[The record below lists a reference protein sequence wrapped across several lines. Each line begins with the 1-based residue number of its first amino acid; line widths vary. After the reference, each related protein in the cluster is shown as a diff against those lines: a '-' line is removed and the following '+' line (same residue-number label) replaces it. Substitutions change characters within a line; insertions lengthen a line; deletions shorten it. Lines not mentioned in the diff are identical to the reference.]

1 MYKSKYNS
9 LTEWGKND
17 PKAYDRAVRLKL
29 TKEIC
34 DMFGWKFFK
43 FPTNRKPKGYWSKEK
58 CIEEALKYNSIKEWR
73 EFNQMSYKIAYYNDW
88 VIECTA
94 HIDKGRKPR
103 GYWDKEKCIEEA
115 LKYKTRTQFLRNNK
129 PCYNSALKNGWID
142 ECATHMVENQKP
154 MGYWNKE
161 RCIEH
166 AKQFSTVTEWL
177 KNNSTSCANAR
188 KNGWFE
194 EATTHM
200 VQLVKPRGYWT
211 KERSLEIALKCNSYN
226 DWVKI
231 SKSSYNS
238 ALRNGW
244 LEECSK
250 HMVKGKKKLK

>member
-1 MYKSKYNS
+1 MKSKYNT
-9 LTEWGKND
+9 LAEWCKAD
-17 PKAYDRAVRLKL
+17 PKAYDRARKLKL
-29 TKEIC
+29 KNEIC
-34 DMFGWKFFK
+34 IMFGWALPKII
-43 FPTNRKPKGYWSKEK
+43 TRKPKGYWTKEK
-58 CIEEALKYNSIKEWR
+58 CVEEALNYNSIKEWR
-73 EFNQMSYKIAYYNDW
+73 KFNQMSYKIAYYNDW
-88 VIECTA
+88 LIECTA

-142 ECATHMVENQKP
+142 ECAAHMVENQKP
-154 MGYWNKE
+154 MGYWDKE

-177 KNNSTSCANAR
+177 KANSTPCANAR
-188 KNGWFE
+188 KNGWYE

-200 VQLVKPRGYWT
+200 VQLAKPRGYWT

-226 DWVKI
+226 DWIKI

-250 HMVKGKKKLK
+250 HMVKGNKDGK